1 MTRDLLLITRVVLVV
16 LLTGF
21 FIPSQNPFGHYPP
34 YQGNA
39 QGAMP
44 QSLQEKMQRLRVL
57 VERLQQQDVD
67 LQPVG
72 DVMQGFQPLVQEQ
85 KFGEAEALVDRA
97 FKIAEELASS
107 AARQTG
113 LPRSLQE
120 KMHILQALVEKRQQA
135 GGDMQPIGD
144 VMQGFQP
151 LMDQQKF
158 SEAEALLD
166 RALKLLGESAPAGEI
181 ATGPGDTALIAY
193 GA

>member
-72 DVMQGFQPLVQEQ
+72 DVMQDFEPLVQQQ
-85 KFGEAEALVDRA
+85 KFREAEAVVDRA
-97 FKIAEELASS
+97 FKIAQDLASS

-113 LPRSLQE
+113 PPPSLQKKMRSLQ
-120 KMHILQALVEKRQQA
+120 ALIEKRQQA
-135 GGDMQPIGD
+135 GGDMKTIGD
-144 VMQGFQP
+144 VMQGLQP

-158 SEAEALLD
+158 SEAEALAD
-166 RALKLLGESAPAGEI
+166 RALSLLS
-181 ATGPGDTALIAY
+181 
-193 GA
+193 